1 MRVLLRNGPAAQA
14 PPPLG
19 QDGTK
24 LPGGCHLPPLAA
36 PTGQAGEMR
45 QTRFG
50 IVVTVR
56 APDGALSTRLLA
68 VHFDKREE
76 AEAVVRQ
83 LADVRG
89 AEFRAVPL
97 ELNSPVKS

>member
-1 MRVLLRNGPAAQA
+1 M
-14 PPPLG
+14 
-19 QDGTK
+19 
-24 LPGGCHLPPLAA
+24 
-36 PTGQAGEMR
+36 M

-56 APDGALSTRLLA
+56 ALNGERSTRLLA

-89 AEFRAVPL
+89 AEFKAVPL
-97 ELNSPVKS
+97 EFNSPVKS

>member
-1 MRVLLRNGPAAQA
+1 MILPRK
-14 PPPLG
+14 PPLG
-19 QDGTK
+19 MTTIR
-24 LPGGCHLPPLAA
+24 GGCHLLDRQPP
-36 PTGQAGEMR
+36 TVQAGEMS

-56 APDGALSTRLLA
+56 AANGERSTRLLA

-97 ELNSPVKS
+97 VSDSPVKS

>member
-1 MRVLLRNGPAAQA
+1 
-14 PPPLG
+14 
-19 QDGTK
+19 
-24 LPGGCHLPPLAA
+24 
-36 PTGQAGEMR
+36 MR

-56 APDGALSTRLLA
+56 APNGALSTRLLA

>member
-1 MRVLLRNGPAAQA
+1 MRVLLRKWSRRA
-14 PPPLG
+14 PPAR
-19 QDGTK
+19 QDRNY
-24 LPGGCHLPPLAA
+24 LAAIAPHWQPPLV
-36 PTGQAGEMR
+36 QAGAMM

-56 APDGALSTRLLA
+56 ALNGERSTRLLA

-89 AEFRAVPL
+89 AEFKAVPL
-97 ELNSPVKS
+97 EWNSPVKS